1 MPTEEARTMS
11 QHQADPAYRQ
21 AVATGMYVGY
31 WAARMPNA
39 TAVIGEQGRLSFA
52 ELNARGNRFARLLRE
67 RGMRPG
73 DTLALLCHN
82 CLEFVEALVA
92 TRRIGVR
99 LTPINFHL
107 GADEVAYILRDCDAK
122 VFVAA
127 ARFADVAA
135 RASQD
140 IAELRTRIAVGGDIP
155 GFERHRALT
164 ETHVE
169 TDIADPV
176 LGGNML
182 YTSGS
187 TGKPKGVARPSAP
200 PAANTAT
207 SRIYTGD
214 YQPGTDL
221 HLCTGPLYHAAPLAY
236 SLAIPLLGGA
246 GVVLM
251 DGWDAERALGLI
263 DEHGITHTHMVPTM
277 FHRLLA
283 LLPERRKQF
292 KLSTL
297 RYLLHGAAPC
307 PIEVKREL
315 IEWLGPVVF
324 EYYGA
329 TEGTGTFVD
338 SATWLKKPGT
348 VGKPEP
354 ADQIKIFDDAGGEVP
369 AGAAGT
375 IYLKSPAASRFTYH
389 KDAEKTQ
396 GAFRGDYFTVGDVG
410 YLDADGYLFLT
421 DRSANL
427 IISGGVNIYPAE
439 CDAVLQM
446 HAAVHDVAVIGVPNP
461 EWGEEVKAVIELKP
475 GCEPSPELARELIE
489 HCRARLAHY
498 KCPRSVDFV
507 TNLPRYDSGKLSKH
521 ALRERYRRAVQA

>member
-1 MPTEEARTMS
+1 MPE
-11 QHQADPAYRQ
+11 HQADPAYRA
-21 AVATGMYVGY
+21 AVSTGMYVAY
-31 WAARMPNA
+31 WAARIPDA
-39 TAVIGEQGRLSFA
+39 TAVLGEQGRLSFA
-52 ELNARGNRFARLLRE
+52 ELNARGNRFARVLRE
-67 RGMRPG
+67 RGMVPG

-82 CLEFVEALVA
+82 CFEFVEALVA

-107 GADEVAYILRDCDAK
+107 GAEEVAYILRDCDAK

-127 ARFADVAA
+127 ARFADVAV
-135 RASQD
+135 RASEG
-140 IAELRTRIAVGGDIP
+140 IPALGTRIAVGGDIP
-155 GFERHRALT
+155 GFERHRALL
-164 ETHVE
+164 ETQSDA
-169 TDIADPV
+169 DIADPK
-176 LGGNML
+176 LGVNML

-187 TGKPKGVARPSAP
+187 TGRPKGVARSAAP
-200 PAANTAT
+200 VGGTNAAST
-207 SRIYTGD
+207 IYTGG

-221 HLCTGPLYHAAPLAY
+221 HLCAGPLYHAAPLAY

-263 DEHGITHTHMVPTM
+263 AEHRITHTHMVPTM

-283 LLPERRKQF
+283 LPEQRRSEVD
-292 KLSTL
+292 LSSL

-307 PIEVKREL
+307 PVEVKQAL
-315 IEWLGPVVF
+315 IAWLGPVVF

-338 SATWLKKPGT
+338 SATWLEKPGT

-354 ADQIKIFDDAGGEVP
+354 KEQIKVFDDAGAELP
-369 AGAAGT
+369 AGEIGT
-375 IYLKSPAASRFTYH
+375 IYLRAPGAMRFSYH
-389 KDAEKTQ
+389 KDAAKTEA
-396 GAFRGDYFTVGDVG
+396 AFRGDYFTVGDVG

-439 CDAVLQM
+439 CDAVLAT
-446 HAAVHDVAVIGVPNP
+446 HPVVHDVAVIGVPNP
-461 EWGEEVKAVIELKP
+461 EWGEEVKAVIELEP
-475 GCEPSPELARELIE
+475 GCEPSAALARELIE
-489 HCRARLAHY
+489 YCRARLAHY

-507 TNLPRYDSGKLSKH
+507 TDLPRYDSGKLSKH
-521 ALRERYRRAVQA
+521 ALRERYRRAAHAD

>member
-1 MPTEEARTMS
+1 MS
-11 QHQADPAYRQ
+11 QHQTDPEYRQ
-21 AVATGMYVGY
+21 AVAAGMYVGY
-31 WAARMPNA
+31 WAAHQRNA
-39 TAVIGEQGRLSFA
+39 TAVVGEQGRLTFA

-73 DTLALLCHN
+73 ETLALLCHN
-82 CLEFVEALVA
+82 CFEFVEALVA

-107 GADEVAYILRDCDAK
+107 GADEVAYILRDSDAK
-122 VFVAA
+122 VLVAA
-127 ARFADVAA
+127 TRFADVAA
-135 RASQD
+135 RAAQAV
-140 IAELRTRIAVGGDIP
+140 AELHTRIAVGGDIS
-155 GFERHRALT
+155 GFERYRQLLEAYP
-164 ETHVE
+164 E
-169 TDIADPV
+169 TDITDPV

-187 TGKPKGVARPSAP
+187 TGKPKGVQRPSAP
-200 PAANTAT
+200 PPAATGT
-207 SRIYTGD
+207 SRIYTGN
-214 YQPGTDL
+214 YRPAEDL

-236 SLAIPLLGGA
+236 SMTIPLLGGA

-251 DGWDAERALGLI
+251 DGWDAERSLALI

-283 LLPERRKQF
+283 LPEERRKRF
-292 KLSTL
+292 RLSSL

-307 PIEVKREL
+307 PVEVKREL
-315 IEWLGPVVF
+315 ISWLGPVVF

-338 SATWLKKPGT
+338 SETWLRKPGT

-354 ADQIKIFDDAGGEVP
+354 LDQIKVLDDSGGELPPNAV
-369 AGAAGT
+369 GT
-375 IYLKSPAASRFTYH
+375 VYLKAPAATRFTYH
-389 KDAEKTQ
+389 KDAQKTEA
-396 GAFRGDYFTVGDVG
+396 AFRGDYFTVGDVG
-410 YLDADGYLFLT
+410 YMDADGYLFLT

-439 CDAVLQM
+439 SDAVLLT
-446 HAAVHDVAVIGVPNP
+446 HPAVHDVAVIGVPSP
-461 EWGEEVKAVIELKP
+461 EWGEEVKAVVELKP
-475 GCEPSPELARELIE
+475 GHEPSARLERELIE
-489 HCRARLAHY
+489 YCRARLAHY

-507 TNLPRYDSGKLSKH
+507 ANLPRYDSGKLSKH
-521 ALRERYRRAVQA
+521 ALRERYRRATTA

>member
-1 MPTEEARTMS
+1 MS
-11 QHQADPAYRQ
+11 QHQDDPAYRE
-21 AVATGMYVGY
+21 AVATGMYLKY
-31 WAARMPNA
+31 WADRAPHA
-39 TAVIGEQGRLSFA
+39 PAVIGEQGRLSFA
-52 ELNARGNRFARLLRE
+52 ELNARSNRFARLLRE
-67 RGMRPG
+67 RGLRAG

-82 CLEFVEALVA
+82 CFEFVETLAA

-135 RASQD
+135 RAAEG
-140 IAELRTRIAVGGDIP
+140 IAELHTRISVAGEIS
-155 GFERHRALT
+155 GFEPHRAL
-164 ETHVE
+164 VE
-169 TDIADPV
+169 AYSGDDISDPV
-176 LGGNML
+176 LGVNML

-200 PAANTAT
+200 PVGTVT
-207 SRIYTGD
+207 SQIYRGN
-214 YQPGTDL
+214 YAPGSDL

-236 SLAIPLLGGA
+236 SLVIPLLGGA

-251 DGWDAERALGLI
+251 DGWDAERSLQLI
-263 DEHGITHTHMVPTM
+263 ETHRITHTHMVPTM

-283 LLPERRKQF
+283 LPAESRRRYE
-292 KLSTL
+292 LSSL

-307 PIEVKREL
+307 PIEVKRAL

-338 SATWLKKPGT
+338 SETWLRKPGT
-348 VGKPEP
+348 VGQPEP
-354 ADQIKIFDDAGGEVP
+354 RDQIKILD
-369 AGAAGT
+369 GT
-375 IYLKSPAASRFTYH
+375 GNELPPGSIGTVYLKSPAATRFNYH
-389 KDAEKTQ
+389 KDAAKTES
-396 GAFRGDYFTVGDVG
+396 AFRGDYYTVGDVG
-410 YLDADGYLFLT
+410 YLDDDGYLFLT

-439 CDAVLQM
+439 CDAVLGT
-446 HAAVHDVAVIGVPNP
+446 HPAVHDVAVIGVPNP
-461 EWGEEVKAVIELKP
+461 EWGEEVKAVVELEP
-475 GCEPSPELARELIE
+475 GSEASAALERELIE
-489 HCRARLAHY
+489 YCRARLAHY

-507 TNLPRYDSGKLSKH
+507 QKLPRYDSGKLSKH
-521 ALRERYRRAVQA
+521 ALRESYRRVARA

>member
-1 MPTEEARTMS
+1 MS
-11 QHQADPAYRQ
+11 QHQSDPAYRQ
-21 AVATGMYVGY
+21 AVATGMYVSY
-31 WAARMPNA
+31 WAAHLPNA
-39 TAVIGEQGRLSFA
+39 IAVIGEQGRLTFA
-52 ELNARGNRFARLLRE
+52 ELNARANRFARLLRE

-82 CLEFVEALVA
+82 CFELVEALVA

-107 GADEVAYILRDCDAK
+107 GADEVGYILRDCDAK
-122 VFVAA
+122 VFMAS

-135 RASQD
+135 PASRD
-140 IAELRTRIAVGGDIP
+140 IAELRTRIAVGGEIP
-155 GFERHRALT
+155 GFEARDALL
-164 ETHVE
+164 EPYAE

-187 TGKPKGVARPSAP
+187 TGKPKGVARPSNP
-200 PAANTAT
+200 PPGVATAT
-207 SRIYTGD
+207 SRIYTGG
-214 YQPGTDL
+214 YQPGADL

-236 SLAIPLLGGA
+236 SLALPLLGGA

-251 DGWDAERALGLI
+251 DGWEAERSLALI
-263 DEHGITHTHMVPTM
+263 EEHRITHTHMVPTM

-283 LLPERRKQF
+283 LPAEQRKRF
-292 KLSTL
+292 ELSSL

-307 PIEVKREL
+307 PVEVKREL
-315 IEWLGPVVF
+315 IAWLGPVVF

-338 SATWLKKPGT
+338 SETWLRKPGT

-354 ADQIKIFDDAGGEVP
+354 RDQIKVLDEEGKELP
-369 AGAAGT
+369 PGAVGT
-375 IYLKSPAASRFTYH
+375 VSLKSPAATRFTYH
-389 KDAEKTQ
+389 KDTQKTEA
-396 GAFRGDYFTVGDVG
+396 AFRGDYFTVGDMG
-410 YLDADGYLFLT
+410 YLDADDYLFLT

-439 CDAVLQM
+439 SDAVLLT
-446 HAAVHDVAVIGVPNP
+446 HPAIRDVAVIGVPNR
-461 EWGEEVKAVIELKP
+461 EWGEEVKAVVELKP
-475 GCEPSPELARELIE
+475 GYEPSAALARELID
-489 HCRARLAHY
+489 HCRSRLAHY

-507 TNLPRYDSGKLSKH
+507 TSLPRYDSGKLSKH
-521 ALRERYRRAVQA
+521 ALREQYRRAAR

>member
-1 MPTEEARTMS
+1 MS
-11 QHQADPAYRQ
+11 QHQTDPAYRQ

-31 WAARMPNA
+31 WAAHQPNA
-39 TAVIGEQGRLSFA
+39 TAVIGEQGRLTFA
-52 ELNARGNRFARLLRE
+52 ELNARGNRFARVLRE

-73 DTLALLCHN
+73 ETLALLGHN
-82 CLEFVEALVA
+82 CFEFVEALVA

-127 ARFADVAA
+127 ARFTDVAA
-135 RASQD
+135 RAVQGVTD
-140 IAELRTRIAVGGDIP
+140 LHTRIAVGGDIP
-155 GFERHRALT
+155 GFERYRTLL
-164 ETHVE
+164 ETQLA
-169 TDIADPV
+169 TDIDDPV

-200 PAANTAT
+200 PPAATAT
-207 SRIYTGD
+207 SRIYTGG
-214 YQPGTDL
+214 YRPGEDL

-236 SLAIPLLGGA
+236 SMAIPLLGGA

-251 DGWDAERALGLI
+251 DGWDAERSLALI

-283 LLPERRKQF
+283 LPEEQRKRYR
-292 KLSTL
+292 LASL

-307 PIEVKREL
+307 PVEVKRAL
-315 IEWLGPVVF
+315 ISWLGPVVF

-338 SATWLKKPGT
+338 SETWLRKPGT

-354 ADQIKIFDDAGGEVP
+354 QDQIKVLGESGSELPPNAV
-369 AGAAGT
+369 GT
-375 IYLKSPAASRFTYH
+375 IYLKSPAATRFTYH
-389 KDAEKTQ
+389 KDASKTEA
-396 GAFRGDYFTVGDVG
+396 AFRGDYFTVGDVG

-439 CDAVLQM
+439 SDAVLLT
-446 HAAVHDVAVIGVPNP
+446 HPAVHDVAVIGVPNA
-461 EWGEEVKAVIELKP
+461 EWGEEVKAVVELKP
-475 GCEPSPELARELIE
+475 GHEPSAQLERELIE
-489 HCRARLAHY
+489 YCRARLAHY

-521 ALRERYRRAVQA
+521 ALRERYRRAAPV

>member
-1 MPTEEARTMS
+1 MS
-11 QHQADPAYRQ
+11 QVQSDPAYRE
-21 AVATGMYVGY
+21 AVRTGTYVGY
-31 WAARMPNA
+31 WAARSPNVP
-39 TAVIGEQGRLSFA
+39 AVIGKQGRLSFG
-52 ELNARGNRFARLLRE
+52 ELNARSNRFARLLRD
-67 RGMRPG
+67 RGMKPG
-73 DTLALLCHN
+73 DNLALLCHN
-82 CLEFVEALVA
+82 CFEFVETAMA

-122 VFVAA
+122 VFVSA

-135 RASQD
+135 RASQG
-140 IAELRTRIAVGGDIP
+140 IAELHTRIALDGDIA
-155 GFERHRALT
+155 GFERFGPLL
-164 ETHVE
+164 ETYSSA
-169 TDIADPV
+169 DLPDPV
-176 LGGNML
+176 LGVSML

-200 PAANTAT
+200 PGAVT
-207 SRIYTGD
+207 SRISRGEYRAGE
-214 YQPGTDL
+214 DL

-236 SLAIPLLGGA
+236 SLIMPLLAGA

-251 DGWDAERALGLI
+251 DGWDPERSLALI
-263 DEHGITHTHMVPTM
+263 EEHGITHTHMVPTM

-283 LLPERRKQF
+283 LPEERRKAF
-292 KLSTL
+292 KTSSL

-307 PIEVKREL
+307 PVDVKRAL
-315 IEWLGPVVF
+315 IEWLGPVVV

-338 SATWLKKPGT
+338 SETWLRKPGT
-348 VGKPEP
+348 VGRPEP
-354 ADQIKIFDDAGGEVP
+354 RDQIKILDDS
-369 AGAAGT
+369 GAELPPDAVGT
-375 IYLKSPAASRFTYH
+375 VYLKSPAATRFTYH

-439 CDAVLQM
+439 CDAVLLT
-446 HAAVHDVAVIGVPNP
+446 HPAVHDVAVIGVPNP
-461 EWGEEVKAVIELKP
+461 EWGEEVKAVVELRP
-475 GCEPSPELARELIE
+475 GYAPGTELEHELIE

-521 ALRERYRRAVQA
+521 ALRESYRRVTQS

>member
-1 MPTEEARTMS
+1 MS
-11 QHQADPAYRQ
+11 QHQTDPAYRQ
-21 AVATGMYVGY
+21 AVTTGMYVGY
-31 WAARMPNA
+31 WAARQPDA
-39 TAVIGEQGRLSFA
+39 TALIGEQGRLTFA
-52 ELNARGNRFARLLRE
+52 QLNARGNRLARLLRE
-67 RGMRPG
+67 RGMRAG

-82 CLEFVEALVA
+82 CFELVEVLVA

-107 GADEVAYILRDCDAK
+107 GAEEVEYILRDCEAK

-135 RASQD
+135 RAARD
-140 IAELRTRIAVGGDIP
+140 HAELRTRIAVGGDIP
-155 GFERHRALT
+155 GFEPLRAL
-164 ETHVE
+164 VE
-169 TDIADPV
+169 TYDDGDIAEPV

-200 PAANTAT
+200 PPAAAAGSAT
-207 SRIYTGD
+207 SRIATGG
-214 YQPGTDL
+214 YQPGSDL

-236 SLAIPLLGGA
+236 SLTIPLLGGA

-251 DGWDAERALGLI
+251 DGWDAERSLALI

-283 LLPERRKQF
+283 LPEERRARYAHAK
-292 KLSTL
+292 L
-297 RYLLHGAAPC
+297 RYVLHGAAPC
-307 PIEVKREL
+307 PVDVKRAL
-315 IEWLGPVVF
+315 IAWLGPVVF

-338 SATWLKKPGT
+338 SETWLRKPGT

-354 ADQIKIFDDAGGEVP
+354 TDQIKVFDEGGDELP
-369 AGAAGT
+369 PGAVGI
-375 IYLKSPAASRFTYH
+375 IYLKAPAATRFNYH
-389 KDAEKTQ
+389 KDPKKTEA
-396 GAFRGDYFTVGDVG
+396 AFRGDYFTVGDMG

-439 CDAVLQM
+439 CDEALLAHPAVQ
-446 HAAVHDVAVIGVPNP
+446 DVAVIGVPNR
-461 EWGEEVKAVIELKP
+461 EWGEEVKAVVELKP
-475 GCEPSPELARELIE
+475 GYEASLELTRELIE

-507 TNLPRYDSGKLSKH
+507 ASLPRLDSGKLSKH
-521 ALRERYRRAVQA
+521 ALREQYRAALAK